1 MTVEHFNEAAK
12 MGTSWGR
19 TGDKRGSRPPGAN
32 QNESQKISRTSCEIR
47 DNAKFADVV
56 NVLRNVQMAG
66 IGFEVPLVFGGGK
79 RTFSPKLGTPRGYM
93 PRCAL
98 SVCKLP
104 RPHSDCGGLTSI
116 HSCLHRLRLHNPISL
131 GVWNGYVDIDTHVDC
146 VSAHPMAK
154 HTALPLSAG
163 NQKVA
168 QQSVAGCVYRPVTT
182 DYCLRLRNR
191 SGQ

>member
-1 MTVEHFNEAAK
+1 

-116 HSCLHRLRLHNPISL
+116 HSVSTPSTSTQPHISRCLEWLCRHRHTRGLCISSPH
-131 GVWNGYVDIDTHVDC
+131 GQT
-146 VSAHPMAK
+146 
-154 HTALPLSAG
+154 
-163 NQKVA
+163 
-168 QQSVAGCVYRPVTT
+168 YRPAPQCREPKSSPAVRGWVCISTGY
-182 DYCLRLRNR
+182 D
-191 SGQ
+191 